1 MTILLVI
8 VTNRR
13 YLNVP
18 AWNETGYTG
27 PYPLT
32 ETETS
37 MILPMVLQYLTPDFV
52 SFFGL
57 GAVSAAVMSSADSSI
72 LSASSMFARNVYKLI
87 FRQRVSRKHHSKQL
101 VSTQNKMYR
110 GDLLY
115 YVDNLARVLSPFLI
129 RAQASE
135 MEIIWVMRTGIAI
148 VGVLS
153 TVMALTIP
161 SIYGLWSMCSDLVY
175 VILFPQLL
183 MVVHFKHYCNTYGS
197 LSAYIIAFLVRVS
210 GGEPLMGLPALIH
223 YPGYDPKTDTQLF
236 PFRTMAMLLSLIT
249 LVGVSYGTKVAFMTG
264 KLAPGYDIFRC
275 VVNIPEDVERVGPD
289 PAEGEQMAV
298 LAGGSARLYG
308 SKDESN
314 GRVNQA
320 LEPDDDM
327 EPGCGI
333 GGGGGT
339 NVLGQLGP
347 HVERQ
352 PQSSTAF

>member
-1 MTILLVI
+1 
-8 VTNRR
+8 
-13 YLNVP
+13 
-18 AWNETGYTG
+18 
-27 PYPLT
+27 
-32 ETETS
+32 
-37 MILPMVLQYLTPDFV
+37 
-52 SFFGL
+52 
-57 GAVSAAVMSSADSSI
+57 
-72 LSASSMFARNVYKLI
+72 
-87 FRQRVSRKHHSKQL
+87 
-101 VSTQNKMYR
+101 
-110 GDLLY
+110 
-115 YVDNLARVLSPFLI
+115 
-129 RAQASE
+129 
-135 MEIIWVMRTGIAI
+135 MEIIWVMRTGIGV
-148 VGVLS
+148 VGILS

-183 MVVHFKHYCNTYGS
+183 MVVHFKPYCNTYGS
-197 LSAYIIAFLVRVS
+197 LSAYIIAFLVRIS

-223 YPGYDPKTDTQLF
+223 YPGYEPETQTQLF
-236 PFRTMAMLLSLIT
+236 PFRTMAMLMSLIT
-249 LVGVSYGTKVAFMTG
+249 LVGVSYGTQVAFITG

-298 LAGGSARLYG
+298 LASGSARLYG

-327 EPGCGI
+327 ESGCAV
-333 GGGGGT
+333 GGGGGC

-347 HVERQ
+347 SSERQ